1 MTSGTVVTLNN
12 LPSFVLKLTIFSRL
26 RLEKNNQFQDFTR
39 ADYLVQRPA
48 FGHYLINN
56 IFLGLKGNSVRI
68 KFVNTVIIFMKYV
81 IYKSRQKGSL
91 PTLVKIEKSVLELIE
106 EEKKLA
112 IKMGN
117 WGCTC

>member
-1 MTSGTVVTLNN
+1 M
-12 LPSFVLKLTIFSRL
+12 IQ
-26 RLEKNNQFQDFTR
+26 QFDL
-39 ADYLVQRPA
+39 AEIKELDW
-48 FGHYLINN
+48 ND

-91 PTLVKIEKSVLELIE
+91 PTVVKIEKSVLEFIE

-112 IKMGN
+112 IKMGKL
-117 WGCTC
+117 GDALVKVGIYKLREGRAHHFSSLFPFLLS